1 MRVLPRGAT
10 KVLVVDDRR
19 EVRAWIADALLEHA
33 YDVRTAQCGL
43 EALDQMAVWT
53 PDVVVTDI
61 RMPRMNGLE
70 LMLRIRQAQRAI
82 GIVAMSE
89 METARDAAVA
99 TQLGADRFL
108 LKPFGR
114 AELIAAIEGARI
126 VPEPARARPLS
137 VPPAA
142 PPTRSLRTITHR
154 WSPSANGTPLARLPS
169 SWRRSDRER

>member
-1 MRVLPRGAT
+1 
-10 KVLVVDDRR
+10 
-19 EVRAWIADALLEHA
+19 VRAWIAEVLLEQA

-108 LKPFGR
+108 LKPFGQ
-114 AELIAAIEGARI
+114 AELIHAIEAARA
-126 VPEPARARPLS
+126 VPEPARARPLT
-137 VPPAA
+137 VPPPA
-142 PPTRSLRTITHR
+142 PTTAPVPPITSLRTVTHR
-154 WSPSANGTPLARLPS
+154 WSPSPSDTMIVRLPAP
-169 SWRRSDRER
+169 WRHGGGER

>member
-1 MRVLPRGAT
+1 VQSPAT
-10 KVLVVDDRR
+10 KVLLVDDRR
-19 EVRAWIADALLEHA
+19 EVRAWIADVLLSHA
-33 YDVRTAQCGL
+33 YDVRTAGCGL

-53 PDVVVTDI
+53 PDVVVTEI

-82 GIVAMSE
+82 GIVAMCE
-89 METARDAAVA
+89 MDGARDAAVA

-114 AELIAAIEGARI
+114 AELLAAIEAARA
-126 VPEPARARPLS
+126 VPERSRARALV

-142 PPTRSLRTITHR
+142 PISTTLRTTTHR
-154 WSPSANGTPLARLPS
+154 WSPATGRPPCKLPAP
-169 SWRRSDRER
+169 WRPRTNER

>member
-1 MRVLPRGAT
+1 VST

-19 EVRAWIADALLEHA
+19 EVRAWIADVLLENA

-53 PDVVVTDI
+53 PDVVLTDI

-70 LMLRIRQAQRAI
+70 LMLRIRQAQREI

-108 LKPFGR
+108 LKPFSR
-114 AELIAAIEGARI
+114 AELLAAIEAARA
-126 VPEPARARPLS
+126 VPEPARARPLT
-137 VPPAA
+137 VPPPA
-142 PPTRSLRTITHR
+142 PPTTSLRTVTHR
-154 WSPSANGTPLARLPS
+154 WTPNPADTMIVRLPAP
-169 SWRRSDRER
+169 WRRSDG